1 MNRCR
6 SVAELLAFL
15 LLIPSMWA
23 ANSKQTS
30 GSPMDVVTYHG
41 DSLRTGW
48 FSGETQLNTTNV
60 NPQAFGLLATVPLDG
75 RVDAEPLY
83 LYQAQA
89 GTHTYNVVFIETEN
103 NSVYAIDADKGKIL
117 WQKNYGA
124 PAPYTYKNNDDNVF
138 PIVGI
143 LGTPVIDRAASV
155 MYFVADVYN
164 GTQDGF
170 LLHEISLLNGQNI
183 VPPVLIKLSAKLS
196 NGSNWSFQAKNNLQR
211 PGLLEANGAIYVAFG
226 STCDCAPQ
234 QSRGIIARYDAK
246 TLAFLGSDVTDALHL
261 SSSPYYLSSI
271 WQSGYGIA
279 SDSNGDIYFST
290 GNSDPNQPGYDKNFN
305 RPDSMIH
312 LSSDLTTLL
321 DSFTPSNY
329 FSLDRGDADVGSGGM
344 MLLPD
349 QTGSI
354 PHLAISG
361 GKDGRA
367 FLMNRDNLGGYN
379 QGGSDNVLQEVNAG
393 GCWCGPAYF
402 VGADGNPYVVT
413 GGGNGITAW
422 RLQLNGTPQLVQT
435 STTGS
440 GPVNGLPDNGGSIP
454 VISSN
459 GTTAGTAIAWFVQKP
474 QSSSD
479 SDPGTPV
486 TLRAFDASNL
496 SNQLFSAQA
505 GTFTHAVNSNA
516 NIVPTVA
523 NGKVY
528 IASNKQLNIFGLL
541 PPAGSP
547 ERAALP
553 KGIVVSEPDAVTCPP
568 SEPILAAVAKGAD
581 NHQLFGSVCKVEGS
595 TMQLA
600 LRSHHSVS
608 VDITNATA
616 GPKHLS
622 LTLGR
627 NLKVKATVDAKGV
640 AHATRLAPSHTF
652 DAETPADR

>member
-1 MNRCR
+1 MRLTR
-6 SVAELLAFL
+6 AVPAVFIFVVLTSLL
-15 LLIPSMWA
+15 WA
-23 ANSKQTS
+23 ANSKPPA

-48 FSGETQLNTTNV
+48 FSSETQLNTTNV
-60 NPQAFGLLATVPLDG
+60 NAQGFGLLATVPLDG

-89 GTHTYNVVFIETEN
+89 GKKTYNVVFIETEN
-103 NSVYAIDADKGKIL
+103 NSVYAIDADKGTVL
-117 WQKNYGA
+117 WQKNYGTA
-124 PAPYTYKNNDDNVF
+124 VPYQYKNNDDNVF

-143 LGTPVIDRAASV
+143 LGTPVIDRTAGV

-164 GTQDGF
+164 GSQDSF
-170 LLHEISLLNGQNI
+170 MLHEISLLNGQDVVAPMEI
-183 VPPVLIKLSAKLS
+183 TLSSKLN
-196 NGSNWSFQAKNNLQR
+196 NGSTWNFAPKNNLQR
-211 PGLLEANGAIYVAFG
+211 PGLLEANGSIYVAFG
-226 STCDCAPQ
+226 STCDCVPY
-234 QSRGIIARYDAK
+234 QSRGIIARYDAT
-246 TLAFLGSDVTDALHL
+246 TLAFMSSTVTNAIFLK
-261 SSSPYYLSSI
+261 SSAFYLSSI

-290 GNSDPNQPGYDKNFN
+290 GNGDPNTPSYSKHFN
-305 RPDSMIH
+305 RPDSMVR
-312 LSSDLTTLL
+312 LSSDLGTLL

-329 FSLDRGDADVGSGGM
+329 YSLDRGDGDVGSGGM

-349 QTGSI
+349 QSGST

-367 FLMNRDNLGGYN
+367 FFMNRDNLGGFTF
-379 QGGSDNVLQEVNAG
+379 GGPDNVLQEVSEG

-402 VGADGNPYVVT
+402 VGADGNPYVIT
-413 GGGNGITAW
+413 GGGNGLTSW
-422 RLQLNGTPQLVQT
+422 QVQLTGTPQLVQQ

-440 GPVNGLPDNGGSIP
+440 GFINGLPDNGGSIP

-474 QSSSD
+474 QTSSD
-479 SDPGTPV
+479 NDPGTPV
-486 TLRAFDASNL
+486 TLHAFDASNL
-496 SNQLFSAQA
+496 SKQLFSAQA

-541 PPAGSP
+541 PPAGST

-553 KGIVVSEPDAVTCPP
+553 KGIAFSEPEVVTCPP
-568 SEPILAAVAKGAD
+568 AEPIQSAISAGATV
-581 NHQLFGSVCKVEGS
+581 HQLFGSVCKVEGS

-600 LRSHHSVS
+600 LRSHRSVS
-608 VDITNATA
+608 IDIAHATT
-616 GPKHLS
+616 GPRHVT

-627 NLKVKATVDAKGV
+627 NIKVKANVDAQGA

-652 DAETPADR
+652 DAETPADQ

>member
-1 MNRCR
+1 MHRCR
-6 SVAELLAFL
+6 GVSALFAFL
-15 LLIPSMWA
+15 LLIPTTWA
-23 ANSKQTS
+23 ANDKPGS
-30 GSPMDVVTYHG
+30 GSPMDIVTYHG

-48 FSGETQLNTTNV
+48 FSSETQLNTTNV
-60 NPQAFGLLATVPLDG
+60 NAQGFGLLATVPLDG

-89 GTHTYNVVFIETEN
+89 GKKTYDVVFIETEN
-103 NSVYAIDADKGKIL
+103 NSVYAIDADKGAVL
-117 WQKNYGA
+117 WQKNYGTA
-124 PAPYTYKNNDDNVF
+124 VPYHYKNNDDNVF

-143 LGTPVIDRAASV
+143 LGTPVIDRTAGV

-164 GTQDGF
+164 GSQDGF
-170 LLHEISLLNGQNI
+170 VLHEISLLNGQNV
-183 VPPVLIKLSAKLS
+183 VPPVLIKLSSKLS
-196 NGSNWSFQAKNNLQR
+196 DGTNWTFQAKNNLQR

-246 TLAFLGSDVTDALHL
+246 TLAFMSSTVTDALNL
-261 SSSPYYLSSI
+261 SSSAYYLSSI

-290 GNSDPNQPGYDKNFN
+290 GNSDPNQPGYDKHFN

-312 LSSDLTTLL
+312 LSSDLTALL

-329 FSLDRGDADVGSGGM
+329 YSLDRGDADVGSGGM

-349 QTGSI
+349 QTGST
-354 PHLAISG
+354 PHLAVSG

-367 FLMNRDNLGGYN
+367 FFMNRDNLGGYN
-379 QGGSDNVLQEVNAG
+379 QGGSDNVLQEANAG

-413 GGGNGITAW
+413 GGSNGVTSW
-422 RLQLNGTPQLVQT
+422 QVQLTGTPQLVQK
-435 STTGS
+435 SSTGS
-440 GPVNGLPDNGGSIP
+440 GPLNGLPDNGGSIP

-459 GTTAGTAIAWFVQKP
+459 GTTAGSAIVWFVQKP

-479 SDPGTPV
+479 NDPGTPV

-496 SNQLFSAQA
+496 SKQLFSAQA

-541 PPAGSP
+541 PPLGSP
-547 ERAALP
+547 ERATLP
-553 KGIVVSEPDAVTCPP
+553 KGIAVSEPDVITCPP
-568 SEPILAAVAKGAD
+568 AESVQSAVVKGGND
-581 NHQLFGSVCKVEGS
+581 HQLFGSVCKVEGS

-600 LRSHHSVS
+600 LRNHRSVS
-608 VDITNATA
+608 VDIASATA

-627 NLKVKATVDAKGV
+627 NIKVKATVDAKGV
-640 AHATRLAPSHTF
+640 AHATRLAPSHIF

>member
-1 MNRCR
+1 MR
-6 SVAELLAFL
+6 LARRVPVMVIFL
-15 LLIPSMWA
+15 ILTSSLWA
-23 ANSKQTS
+23 ANGNPPA

-41 DSLRTGW
+41 NSLRTGW
-48 FSGETQLNTTNV
+48 FSSETQLTTTNV
-60 NPQAFGLLATVPLDG
+60 NSQGFGLLANVPLDG

-83 LYQAQA
+83 LYQAKA
-89 GTHTYNVVFIETEN
+89 GKNTYNVVFVETEN
-103 NSVYAIDADKGKIL
+103 NSVYAINADTGAVL
-117 WQKNYGA
+117 WQKNYGTA
-124 PAPYTYKNNDDNVF
+124 VPYQYKNNDDNVF

-143 LGTPVIDRAASV
+143 LGTPVIDRTAGI

-164 GTQDGF
+164 GTADGF
-170 LLHEISLLNGQNI
+170 VLHAVSLLTGQN
-183 VPPVLIKLSAKLS
+183 VATPVLIKLSTKLS
-196 NGSNWSFQAKNNLQR
+196 NGTTWNFQAKNMLQR

-226 STCDCAPQ
+226 STCDCVPQ
-234 QSRGIIARYDAK
+234 QSRGVIAHYDAK
-246 TLAFLGSDVTDALHL
+246 TLAFLGSDVTDTLHL
-261 SSSPYYLSSI
+261 SAPYYLSSI

-290 GNSDPNQPGYDKNFN
+290 GNSNPAQPSYDKNFN

-312 LSSDLTTLL
+312 LSADLTTLI

-329 FSLDRGDADVGSGGM
+329 YSLDQGDGDVGSGGM

-349 QTGSI
+349 QPGST

-367 FLMNRDNLGGYN
+367 FFMNRDNLGGYN

-413 GGGNGITAW
+413 GGSNGVTAW
-422 RLQLNGTPQLVQT
+422 QVQLTGTPQLVQT

-440 GPVNGLPDNGGSIP
+440 GPLNGLPDNGGSIP

-459 GTTAGTAIAWFVQKP
+459 GTAAGSAIVWFVQKP
-474 QSSSD
+474 QTSSD
-479 SDPGTPV
+479 NDPGTPV

-496 SNQLFSAQA
+496 KKQLFSAQA

-516 NIVPTVA
+516 NVVPTVA

-541 PPAGSP
+541 PPAGSA

-553 KGIVVSEPDAVTCPP
+553 KGIAVSEPEVVTCPP
-568 SEPILAAVAKGAD
+568 AEPLQSAVVKGAD

-600 LRSHHSVS
+600 LRSHRSVS
-608 VDITNATA
+608 IDITNATA

-622 LTLGR
+622 LTPGR
-627 NLKVKATVDAKGV
+627 NIKVKVSVDANGV
-640 AHATRLAPSHTF
+640 AHATRFAPSHIF